1 MRALLNENSV
11 EKFNAKVLYSKVI
24 DLFDEYNIN
33 QLTIQRVAEE
43 SLVRNQE
50 LREECFQQTKSD
62 PTWKATVKSEKNFD
76 YVFNFEN
83 KIKYLKTQFTDDEA
97 IIFRYSI
104 EERELDKE
112 IMDRICKSEHK
123 YYQIKKS
130 CYLKIALSFGLIKPK
145 QTKAVGM
152 VAQFE

>member
-62 PTWKATVKSEKNFD
+62 PTWKATVKSEKILIM
-76 YVFNFEN
+76 YL
-83 KIKYLKTQFTDDEA
+83 ILKTKSNILKRSLLMMRQLFSVT
-97 IIFRYSI
+97 
-104 EERELDKE
+104 LLKKE
-112 IMDRICKSEHK
+112 N
-123 YYQIKKS
+123 
-130 CYLKIALSFGLIKPK
+130 LIRK
-145 QTKAVGM
+145 
-152 VAQFE
+152 

>member
-11 EKFNAKVLYSKVI
+11 ERFDAKQLYKKII

-33 QLTIQRVAEE
+33 QLTIQQIAEE
-43 SLVRNQE
+43 SLVRNSE
-50 LREECFQQTKSD
+50 FREECFQKTKSD
-62 PTWKATVKSEKNFD
+62 STWKAVVKSDKNFD

-83 KIKYLKTQFTDDEA
+83 KVKYLKTQFTDDEA
-97 IIFRYSI
+97 IIFHYSI

-145 QTKAVGM
+145 QVM
-152 VAQFE
+152 SIRLVAQFE

>member
-1 MRALLNENSV
+1 MQET
-11 EKFNAKVLYSKVI
+11 I
-24 DLFDEYNIN
+24 DLGKKIFREGVVYSFSSGHGHNSLPLMGVGLFMQQIEEY
-33 QLTIQRVAEE
+33 
-43 SLVRNQE
+43 
-50 LREECFQQTKSD
+50 
-62 PTWKATVKSEKNFD
+62 FD

-97 IIFRYSI
+97 IIFHYSI

-130 CYLKIALSFGLIKPK
+130 CYLKIALCFGLIKPK
-145 QTKAVGM
+145 QVVPIGM
-152 VAQFE
+152 VAQYE